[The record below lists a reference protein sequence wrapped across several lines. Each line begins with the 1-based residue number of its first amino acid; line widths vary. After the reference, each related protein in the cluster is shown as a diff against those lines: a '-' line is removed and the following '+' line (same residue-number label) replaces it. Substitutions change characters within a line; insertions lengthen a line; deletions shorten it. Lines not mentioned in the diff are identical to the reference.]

1 MKRMKRFLGLLLCGI
16 LTLSCLVSCGESKI
30 IKAVS
35 EEIDNYVHYTLNN
48 FTEEGYD
55 TSADI
60 LEKIYKDSSIRFEY
74 IIIKDNTASLTVTIK
89 NKNFNTILN
98 RGSDLAMSRINLVTP
113 FETLMNNAMWEV
125 YDKEEPEER
134 EVEITLTKL
143 DDTWIIDPESVSNVT
158 YLITGIRY

>member
-16 LTLSCLVSCGESKI
+16 LTLSCLVSCGESKVI
-30 IKAVS
+30 EAVN
-35 EEIDNYVHYTLNN
+35 EEIDNYVQNTLNN

-113 FETLMNNAMWEV
+113 LETLMNNAMWEV

-134 EVEITLTKL
+134 EVELELFRVGDEWKL
-143 DDTWIIDPESVSNVT
+143 ESYSYDELVYLVTGIID
-158 YLITGIRY
+158 

>member
-16 LTLSCLVSCGESKI
+16 LALGCLVSCGESKI

-35 EEIDNYVHYTLNN
+35 EEIDNYVQNTLNN

-60 LEKIYKDSSIRFEY
+60 LAKIYKDSSIRFEY

-134 EVEITLTKL
+134 EVELELFKIGDEWKL
-143 DDTWIIDPESVSNVT
+143 ESYSYDELV
-158 YLITGIRY
+158 YLVTGIRD

>member
-60 LEKIYKDSSIRFEY
+60 LEKIYKDSIIRY
-74 IIIKDNTASLTVTIK
+74 KDIKIEDNIATVVVEVK
-89 NKNFNTILN
+89 SKNFNTIID
-98 RGSDLAMSRINLVTP
+98 RGSDLATSRINLVTP

-134 EVEITLTKL
+134 EVELELFKIGDEWKL
-143 DDTWIIDPESVSNVT
+143 ESYSYDELV
-158 YLITGIRY
+158 YLVTGIRD

>member
-1 MKRMKRFLGLLLCGI
+1 MKRFLGLLLCGI
-16 LTLSCLVSCGESKI
+16 LTLGCLVSCGESKV

-35 EEIDNYVHYTLNN
+35 EEIDNYIHYTLNN

-89 NKNFNTILN
+89 NKNFNTIIN
-98 RGSDLAMSRINLVTP
+98 RGSDLAKSRINSATP
-113 FETLMNNAMWEV
+113 FDTLMNIAMWEV

-134 EVEITLTKL
+134 EVELELFKIGDEWKL
-143 DDTWIIDPESVSNVT
+143 ESYSYDELV
-158 YLITGIRY
+158 YLVTGIRD

>member
-35 EEIDNYVHYTLNN
+35 EEIDNYVHCTLNN
-48 FTEEGYD
+48 FAEEGYD

-134 EVEITLTKL
+134 EVELELFKIGDEWKL
-143 DDTWIIDPESVSNVT
+143 ESYSYDELV
-158 YLITGIRY
+158 YLVTGIRS

>member
-1 MKRMKRFLGLLLCGI
+1 MKKIIGLILCGI
-16 LTLSCLVSCGESKI
+16 LTLSCLVSCGESKVI
-30 IKAVS
+30 EAVN
-35 EEIDNYVHYTLNN
+35 EEIDNYIHYTLNN

-89 NKNFNTILN
+89 NKNFNTIID
-98 RGSDLAMSRINLVTP
+98 RGSDLATSRANSATP
-113 FETLMNNAMWEV
+113 FETLMNIAMWEV

-134 EVEITLTKL
+134 EVELELFRVDDEWKL
-143 DDTWIIDPESVSNVT
+143 EAYSYDELV
-158 YLITGIRY
+158 YLVTGIRD

>member
-1 MKRMKRFLGLLLCGI
+1 MKRTKRFLGLLLCGI
-16 LTLSCLVSCGESKI
+16 LTLGCLVSCGESKI

-35 EEIDNYVHYTLNN
+35 EEIDNYVQNTLNN

-134 EVEITLTKL
+134 EGR
-143 DDTWIIDPESVSNVT
+143 D
-158 YLITGIRY
+158 

>member
-60 LEKIYKDSSIRFEY
+60 LEKIYKDSIIRY
-74 IIIKDNTASLTVTIK
+74 KDIKIEDNIATVVVEVK
-89 NKNFNTILN
+89 SKNFNIIIN
-98 RGSDLAMSRINLVTP
+98 RGSDLAKSRINLVTP
-113 FETLMNNAMWEV
+113 YEALMNNAMWEA

-134 EVEITLTKL
+134 EVELKL
-143 DDTWIIDPESVSNVT
+143 SKIGDEWKLESYSYDELV
-158 YLITGIRY
+158 YLVTGIRD

>member
-1 MKRMKRFLGLLLCGI
+1 MKRFLGLLLCGI
-16 LTLSCLVSCGESKI
+16 LTLSCLVSCGESKVI
-30 IKAVS
+30 EAVN
-35 EEIDNYVHYTLNN
+35 EEIDNYIQNTLNN

-113 FETLMNNAMWEV
+113 LETLMNNAMWEV

>member
-30 IKAVS
+30 IKAVN
-35 EEIDNYVHYTLNN
+35 EEIDNYVQNTLNN
-48 FTEEGYD
+48 FTEEGYNA
-55 TSADI
+55 SADI
-60 LEKIYKDSSIRFEY
+60 LAKIYKDSTMLY
-74 IIIKDNTASLTVTIK
+74 KDIKIEDNTASVVVTMK

-113 FETLMNNAMWEV
+113 LETLMNNAMWEV

-134 EVEITLTKL
+134 EVELELFRVSDKWKL
-143 DDTWIIDPESVSNVT
+143 EAYSYDELI
-158 YLITGIRY
+158 YLITGIRD

>member
-16 LTLSCLVSCGESKI
+16 LTLGCLVSCGESKI

-35 EEIDNYVHYTLNN
+35 EEIDNYVQNTLNN

-60 LEKIYKDSSIRFEY
+60 LEKIYKNSSIRFEY

-89 NKNFNTILN
+89 NKNFNTIID
-98 RGSDLAMSRINLVTP
+98 RGSDLATSRANSTTP
-113 FETLMNNAMWEV
+113 FETLMNIAMWEV
-125 YDKEEPEER
+125 YDKEEPEKR
-134 EVEITLTKL
+134 EVELKL
-143 DDTWIIDPESVSNVT
+143 FRVGDEWKLEAYSYDELV
-158 YLITGIRY
+158 YLVTGIKN

>member
-1 MKRMKRFLGLLLCGI
+1 MEH
-16 LTLSCLVSCGESKI
+16 GESKI

-48 FTEEGYD
+48 FTEEGHD

-89 NKNFNTILN
+89 NKNFNTIID

-134 EVEITLTKL
+134 EVKL
-143 DDTWIIDPESVSNVT
+143 ELFKIGDEWKLESYSYDELV
-158 YLITGIRY
+158 YLVTGIRD

>member
-16 LTLSCLVSCGESKI
+16 LTLSCLVSCGESKVI
-30 IKAVS
+30 EAVN
-35 EEIDNYVHYTLNN
+35 EEIDNYIHYTLNN

-89 NKNFNTILN
+89 NKNFNTIID
-98 RGSDLAMSRINLVTP
+98 RGSDLATSRANSATP
-113 FETLMNNAMWEV
+113 FETLMNIAMWEV

-134 EVEITLTKL
+134 EVELELFRVDDEWKL
-143 DDTWIIDPESVSNVT
+143 EAYSYDELV
-158 YLITGIRY
+158 YLVTGIRD

>member
-1 MKRMKRFLGLLLCGI
+1 MKKIIGLILCGI
-16 LTLSCLVSCGESKI
+16 LTLSCLVSCGESKVI
-30 IKAVS
+30 EAVN
-35 EEIDNYVHYTLNN
+35 EEIDNYIQNTLNN

-74 IIIKDNTASLTVTIK
+74 IIIKDNTASLIVTIK

-134 EVEITLTKL
+134 EVELELFKIGDEWKL
-143 DDTWIIDPESVSNVT
+143 ESYSYDELV
-158 YLITGIRY
+158 YLVTGIRD

>member
-16 LTLSCLVSCGESKI
+16 LTLSCIVSCGESKI

-35 EEIDNYVHYTLNN
+35 EEIDNYVQNTLNS
-48 FTEEGYD
+48 FTEEGYN

-125 YDKEEPEER
+125 YDKEEPEKR
-134 EVEITLTKL
+134 EVELKL
-143 DDTWIIDPESVSNVT
+143 SKIGDEWKLESYSYDELV
-158 YLITGIRY
+158 YLVTGIRD